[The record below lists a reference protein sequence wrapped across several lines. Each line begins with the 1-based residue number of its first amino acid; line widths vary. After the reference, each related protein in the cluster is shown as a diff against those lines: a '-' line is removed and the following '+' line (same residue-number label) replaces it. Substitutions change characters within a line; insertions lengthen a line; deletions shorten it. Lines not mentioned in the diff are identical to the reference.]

1 MQGLRRKVVHAVLYE
16 ALAIGIV
23 TALMAA
29 GGWASAGHGLMLSV
43 VLSGMATVWN
53 MAFNSLFEAW
63 ERRQVSRERTVRRRV
78 LHALGFEFGLMLMT
92 VPVIAWM
99 LGMDWWTA
107 LATDIGLM
115 LFFLGYTFVYNWAFD
130 HVFGLPQ

>member
-1 MQGLRRKVVHAVLYE
+1 
-16 ALAIGIV
+16 
-23 TALMAA
+23 MAA
-29 GGWASAGHGLMLSV
+29 GGLASAGHGLMLSV

-63 ERRQVSRERTVRRRV
+63 ERRQACRERTLKRRV
-78 LHALGFEFGLMLMT
+78 WHALGFEGGLMLMT

-99 LGMDWWTA
+99 LGMNWWTS

-115 LFFLGYTFVYNWAFD
+115 LFFLGYTFAYNWAFD